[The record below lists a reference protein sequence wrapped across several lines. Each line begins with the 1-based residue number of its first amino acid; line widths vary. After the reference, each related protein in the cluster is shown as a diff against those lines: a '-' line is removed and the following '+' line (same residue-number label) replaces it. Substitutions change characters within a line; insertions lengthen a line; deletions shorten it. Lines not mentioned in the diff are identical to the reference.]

1 MALSVLVSIESLNI
15 QIVRNRKNVPRS
27 KMYAEVFQTVTLKM
41 EELIVLAF
49 SGEVIHTVIL
59 KASCVVMRD
68 VMTYY
73 KDVKSTIIC
82 LFVSADIWKSCNL
95 VIHIH

>member
-1 MALSVLVSIESLNI
+1 VEA
-15 QIVRNRKNVPRS
+15 
-27 KMYAEVFQTVTLKM
+27 FQTVILKM
-41 EELIVLAF
+41 EELIVLAL
-49 SGEVIHTVIL
+49 SEEVIHTVSL
-59 KASCVVMRD
+59 KVSCVVMTD

-95 VIHIH
+95 VMHIHQYQVKMAMKSVKMTLNARNDFL